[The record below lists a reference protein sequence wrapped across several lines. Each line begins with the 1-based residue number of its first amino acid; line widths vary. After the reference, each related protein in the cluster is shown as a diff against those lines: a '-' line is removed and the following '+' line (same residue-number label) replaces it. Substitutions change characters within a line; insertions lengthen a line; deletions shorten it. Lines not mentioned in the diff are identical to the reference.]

1 MYLNRDKKENGKYGI
16 FYFVYI
22 MQTEKGTDIDTQIK
36 LKYIF
41 DPKEIDRVYV

>member
-1 MYLNRDKKENGKYGI
+1 MEIMEY
-16 FYFVYI
+16 FTFVYF

-41 DPKEIDRVYV
+41 DPKKERKIDRVFVGVCVM